1 MFRPPQSRSAA
12 SLYKVEPAMQFS
24 FQHLAHTIIYI
35 LRTITTFPTFILL
48 LLLLLLLNIN
58 SILMNH
64 VHMTGSLV
72 LFLPNSDNNKIYLT
86 FKELEG

>member
-48 LLLLLLLNIN
+48 LLLLLNIN

>member
-48 LLLLLLLNIN
+48 LLLLLNIN
-58 SILMNH
+58 SISMNH

>member
-24 FQHLAHTIIYI
+24 SQHLAHTIIYI
-35 LRTITTFPTFILL
+35 LRTITTFLTFI

-58 SILMNH
+58 SISMNH